1 MADGIILF
9 RPDQVLADE
18 DEADRSRA
26 ARRAP
31 IEDMVETAAE
41 ADEIER
47 LEAEIAA
54 KRERVVASLGELRR
68 RVDVAT
74 DWRAWVRAHPVACVA
89 GAVALG
95 FIAGSIGSGGRRY
108 VLR

>member
-9 RPDQVLADE
+9 RPDHVLSDDDE
-18 DEADRSRA
+18 PERARA
-26 ARRAP
+26 ARRTSV
-31 IEDMVETAAE
+31 EDMVETAAE
-41 ADEIER
+41 ADEIQR

-54 KRERVVASLGELRR
+54 KRERVVASLSELRR

-108 VLR
+108 YLR